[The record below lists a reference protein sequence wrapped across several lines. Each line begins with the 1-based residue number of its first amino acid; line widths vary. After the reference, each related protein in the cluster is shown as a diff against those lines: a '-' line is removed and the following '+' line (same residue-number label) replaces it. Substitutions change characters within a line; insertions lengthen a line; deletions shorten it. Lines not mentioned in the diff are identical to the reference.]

1 MNLFEYCEKYKISLA
16 KARKQLKD
24 GVLRL
29 DETTSGESANIR
41 HWLTR
46 GQPLTVQMLCHLID
60 NPSEVLDLGR
70 YADKAQD
77 QIDALGKVQAAPLE
91 VAAAIA
97 DTARGKPEATAI
109 LLEWLN
115 ATIPAKGCT
124 HAYLAV
130 RLLLGLPAAQRKF
143 DAPRIPRAFLE
154 CRRNPEF
161 AGWYETRRNGA
172 KNFTIYKRAKIAL
185 VDFDL

>member
-1 MNLFEYCEKYKISLA
+1 MNLFEYCEKYNISLA

-91 VAAAIA
+91 VAIAIA

-109 LLEWLN
+109 LLE
-115 ATIPAKGCT
+115 
-124 HAYLAV
+124 
-130 RLLLGLPAAQRKF
+130 
-143 DAPRIPRAFLE
+143 
-154 CRRNPEF
+154 
-161 AGWYETRRNGA
+161 
-172 KNFTIYKRAKIAL
+172 
-185 VDFDL
+185 